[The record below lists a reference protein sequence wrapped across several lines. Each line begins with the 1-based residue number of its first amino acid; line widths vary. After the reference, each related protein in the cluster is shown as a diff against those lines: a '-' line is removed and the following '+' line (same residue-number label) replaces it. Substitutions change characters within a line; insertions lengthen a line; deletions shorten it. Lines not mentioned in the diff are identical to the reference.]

1 MELTIPDY
9 GILAMTAA
17 GAVIGLFIGVSGALA
32 FLAGAVA
39 ASVAGCFAWPLSA
52 DFISHVWLRGIAV
65 GVVSLLAFGIVRWL
79 VKKVVHGLVAQPG
92 DALLGS
98 LLAALTGA
106 VVSLG
111 VVWGIGLV
119 FPGNPDVASVL
130 LERLFVLFEG

>member
-9 GILAMTAA
+9 AILAMTVG

-39 ASVAGCFAWPLSA
+39 AGAAGCFAWPLSA
-52 DFISHVWLRGIAV
+52 DFINAVWLRGIAV
-65 GVVSLLAFGIVRWL
+65 GVASLLVFGIVRWL
-79 VKKVVHGLVAQPG
+79 VKKFVHGLVAQPG

-98 LLAALTGA
+98 FLSALTGA

-111 VVWGIGLV
+111 VVWGLGYF
-119 FPGNPDVASVL
+119 FPDSPELASVF
-130 LERLFVLFEG
+130 LERVLVLVGK